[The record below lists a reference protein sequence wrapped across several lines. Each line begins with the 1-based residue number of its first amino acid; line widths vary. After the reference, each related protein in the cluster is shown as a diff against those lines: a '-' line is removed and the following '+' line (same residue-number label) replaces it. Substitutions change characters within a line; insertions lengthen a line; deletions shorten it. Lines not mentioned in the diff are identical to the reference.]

1 MKILVVC
8 LGNICRS
15 PLAEGILK
23 AKLPKN
29 FIVDSAGTIS
39 LHEGE
44 NPDKRAIAIAKNHS
58 VDISKQRSRP
68 ITTKDFEDF
77 DKIYCMDLSVME
89 DVISLAKD
97 DIQREKVALFLE
109 EAEIPGNNYEVFD
122 PYWSEMDCFER
133 VYKLLNEASENIKI
147 KLTSN
152 S

>member
-23 AKLPKN
+23 SKLPEG
-29 FIVDSAGTIS
+29 FVIDSAGTIS

-44 NPDKRAIAIAKNHS
+44 NPDKRATSIAKKHGI
-58 VDISKQRSRP
+58 DISKQRSRP
-68 ITTKDFEDF
+68 ITTEDFEYF
-77 DKIYCMDLSVME
+77 DRIYCMDLSVLE
-89 DVISLAKD
+89 DVISLAKND
-97 DIQREKVALFLE
+97 EQRAKVSLFLE
-109 EAEIPGNNYEVFD
+109 EAGIEGNNYEVFD
-122 PYWSEMDCFER
+122 PYWSEMDGFEK
-133 VYKLLNEASENIKI
+133 VYQLLDDASEAIKI

>member
-1 MKILVVC
+1 MKILTVC

-23 AKLPKN
+23 AKLPKH

-44 NPDKRAIAIAKNHS
+44 NPDRRATAIAKKHG
-58 VDISKQRSRP
+58 VDISAQISRP
-68 ITTKDFEDF
+68 VTIEDFDYF
-77 DKIYCMDLSVME
+77 DKIYCMDLSVLE
-89 DVISLAKD
+89 DVISLARTEE
-97 DIQREKVALFLE
+97 QRAKVSLFLE
-109 EAEIPGNNYEVFD
+109 EAGIPGNNYEVFD
-122 PYWSEMDCFER
+122 PYWSEMDGFEQ
-133 VYKLLNEASENIKI
+133 VYKLLDEGSENIKI